1 MGWFS
6 KNDKRKGKLTQ
17 GRMMEKDLI
26 DQCPSYD
33 GKTLTV
39 QIKGIGLLCTFL
51 VDPDYKSLYFTL
63 DGVTYLK
70 RHKEIS
76 GFQANR
82 LLIPLCRFSGIPF
95 DDCIVS
101 FCRQGQ
107 VMSRILLRQ
116 MHQTYFIENA
126 EIYPFG
132 KDNYGCGWVIK
143 LTDHNDWWTGKGL
156 SKKSHEL
163 AS

>member
-6 KNDKRKGKLTQ
+6 KSSKRREKSDQ
-17 GRMMEKDLI
+17 GRVMEKDMI
-26 DQCPSYD
+26 DQNPSYN
-33 GKTLTV
+33 GKALTL

-51 VDPDYKSLYFTL
+51 VDKDNKSLYFTL

-70 RHKEIS
+70 RYKEIS
-76 GFQANR
+76 EFQASR

-107 VMSRILLRQ
+107 TISRILLKQ
-116 MHQTYFIENA
+116 MPNMYFIENA
-126 EIYPFG
+126 EMYPFG
-132 KDNYGCGWVIK
+132 KDDYGCGWVIK
-143 LTDHNDWWTGKGL
+143 LTNHNDWWTGKL
-156 SKKSHEL
+156 LPTASHEL